1 MDRENKVQSNFK
13 GRKISD
19 HETIDVSLTFP
30 GSPFTNNFLPADSLV
45 QLEQQKDFS
54 SLDNEDNCI
63 RQTIFCNNKM
73 TKYNQIKTFLLLQCL
88 QELSPVKMSHA
99 NVTVIHS
106 IIAVKA

>member
-30 GSPFTNNFLPADSLV
+30 GSPFTNNSLPADSLV

-54 SLDNEDNCI
+54 SLDNCI